1 MMDLEKM
8 AESIRQQ
15 FPIYENAGL
24 KILQADEVFKA
35 RVILGEKTQ
44 NHVHM
49 MHAAF
54 LFLGGEFLGGLVPM
68 RHLKHPEK
76 FQPVVR
82 DLKIDF
88 KAPALTSVTAQ
99 AHFSQAQADEMNQK
113 LEETGR
119 FDFTLLAELTD
130 EAGTLVAQTMAN
142 YALRN
147 FSGK

>member
-1 MMDLEKM
+1 MDLEKM

-35 RVILGEKTQ
+35 HVILGEKTQ

-130 EAGTLVAQTMAN
+130 EAGTPVAPTMAN

>member
-1 MMDLEKM
+1 MDLEKM
-8 AESIRQQ
+8 AASIRQQ

-24 KILQADEVFKA
+24 EILRADEVFKA

-68 RHLKHPEK
+68 RHLKHPQK

-88 KAPALTSVTAQ
+88 KAPALTSITAQ
-99 AHFSQAQADEMNQK
+99 AHFSQAQADEMNQQ

-119 FDFTLLAELTD
+119 FDFTLVAELTD
-130 EAGTLVAQTMAN
+130 EAGNLVAQTTAN